1 MNRGLFFSV
10 GGMISLSGCMA
21 GGITMVIR
29 CDSVPILFYC
39 FKNMICTSLFI
50 TSWPRSSCHLFWEY
64 NYQGQILC
72 LQLLERLCEVQ
83 GLYRLQFGQRNKI
96 LCRWQQP
103 STLGRSAATWS
114 TRPRALKKILIKSEW
129 CLEMG
134 WDLTFGPSSFPG
146 RVILWNPKVPKV
158 EQHLFRFGI
167 QDISEFYGSTEG
179 NSNIINF
186 DNTVGAVGF
195 VPVLFAGIL
204 PLGPIKVG
212 NQESYLSF
220 W

>member
-1 MNRGLFFSV
+1 MWAEWSAWVVAWPVVSPWSSGWNQCQESSFLRIQFS
-10 GGMISLSGCMA
+10 GTNSLPPTIGKTVWS
-21 GGITMVIR
+21 TR
-29 CDSVPILFYC
+29 SV
-39 FKNMICTSLFI
+39 
-50 TSWPRSSCHLFWEY
+50 
-64 NYQGQILC
+64 QIIFDWRHKLP
-72 LQLLERLCEVQ
+72 
-83 GLYRLQFGQRNKI
+83 
-96 LCRWQQP
+96 CRWQQP

-129 CLEMG
+129 CSEMG
-134 WDLTFGPSSFPG
+134 WGLTFGPSSFPG
-146 RVILWNPKVPKV
+146 RVVLWNPKVPKV

>member
-1 MNRGLFFSV
+1 
-10 GGMISLSGCMA
+10 MISLSGCMA

-29 CDSVPILFYC
+29 LESVPRIF
-39 FKNMICTSLFI
+39 FFENMIIRDKFSASNYWKDCVKYKVCTDYNLAKEIKFFVGD
-50 TSWPRSSCHLFWEY
+50 SSPVHWGDLPLPDQLALVPWRKYSSSQNDVWKWVETWHLDPVCF
-64 NYQGQILC
+64 Q
-72 LQLLERLCEVQ
+72 V
-83 GLYRLQFGQRNKI
+83 
-96 LCRWQQP
+96 
-103 STLGRSAATWS
+103 
-114 TRPRALKKILIKSEW
+114 
-129 CLEMG
+129 
-134 WDLTFGPSSFPG
+134 DL
-146 RVILWNPKVPKV
+146 ILWNPKVPKV